1 MDMAKNLI
9 GSVSHYYPRIN
20 VAVVDLSKPLKIGDK
35 ISIEGATT
43 KMVQIVESMQVE
55 HKNVS
60 SAGPGDSVGMK
71 VNNRVRPGDN
81 IFVE

>member
-1 MDMAKNLI
+1 MAKNLI

-20 VAVVDLSKPLKIGDK
+20 VAVVDLSKSLKVGDK

-43 KMVQIVESMQVE
+43 KMEQVVESMQVE

-71 VNNRVRPGDN
+71 VSNRVRPGDN